1 MSAFAWLVSLAPL
14 PVGSGQCL
22 VFFPRLLF
30 SACSFRCAWRFSRYS
45 PQNGAEERYFDLL
58 SRGQWGIKRSELLVR
73 AHNWRLECGVESS
86 RLWSTRDQGSNIACS
101 EKKAKKPFPSVN
113 NVFALRRPTFT
124 FKYNPNLWKQKAQ
137 ITVRFNFRREFAQSF
152 VDEIFMTFKD
162 QNYFLNYIC
171 FIFIHLANKAFQIT
185 VKTPDVVHFEFLDLS

>member
-45 PQNGAEERYFDLL
+45 PQNGAEERFFDLL

-113 NVFALRRPTFT
+113 NVFALRRPTGNKKLKLRFASISGV
-124 FKYNPNLWKQKAQ
+124 NLHNLSWTKSLWLSK
-137 ITVRFNFRREFAQSF
+137 IKT
-152 VDEIFMTFKD
+152 IF
-162 QNYFLNYIC
+162 
-171 FIFIHLANKAFQIT
+171 
-185 VKTPDVVHFEFLDLS
+185 